1 MLLIKNLWSIL
12 DEEAMARDIDI
23 LVLSDLHLG
32 TNQCRAGRLYK
43 YLKSVNPKMLILN
56 GDIID
61 IWLLDF
67 KKWPKKHTK
76 VLAYLFNLMTANVP
90 IYYLPGNHDDYL
102 KQFDGLS
109 FNNFKIQNELT
120 LDLNGRKTWFMHGD
134 KHDKSVNGTKRDI
147 AIRAGKAFDSFVGF
161 NRFINGWENFL
172 GVKDRTNFSKSL
184 KDRTKS
190 AIKKNNDFE
199 QQYIEEAALNKVDT
213 LVCGHVH
220 QPGMT
225 KVSAMQNKRHVDY
238 LNSGDWTENC
248 TSLEYVDGKWTLY
261 RYRYNYTKHESVLK
275 NVRFTQSDIYP
286 FLEKQD

>member
-1 MLLIKNLWSIL
+1 
-12 DEEAMARDIDI
+12 MARKVDI

-43 YLKSVNPKMLILN
+43 YLKSVKPKMLILN

-61 IWLLDF
+61 FWLLDL

-76 VLAYLFNLMTANVP
+76 VLGYFFNLMMDNVP

-102 KQFDGLS
+102 KQFDG
-109 FNNFKIQNELT
+109 FEFHNFKLQNELI
-120 LDLNGRKTWFMHGD
+120 LDLDGKKTWFMHGD
-134 KHDKSVNGTKRDI
+134 KNDKSVNGTKRNL

-172 GVKDRTNFSKSL
+172 GVKDRTNFSKSI
-184 KDRTKS
+184 KDKTKS

-199 QQYIEEAALNKVDT
+199 QQYIEEAAKDGVDT

-220 QPGMT
+220 RPGIT
-225 KVSAMQNKRHVDY
+225 KVSAMFNKKDIDY

-248 TSLEYVDGKWTLY
+248 TSLEYANGKWTLY
-261 RYRYNYTKHESVLK
+261 RYKYNYTKHESVLK